1 MEDVTEDSSLK
12 QTIMNILIDAM
23 GGEDKLS
30 TIPLLISRM
39 VNKIMKFKR
48 PCEDNPQ
55 VMDDWNVDDE
65 IETLIRCNNDK
76 KEVKRY

>member
-1 MEDVTEDSSLK
+1 VESVTEDSSLK

-30 TIPLLISRM
+30 TIPLLSTTM

-48 PCEDNPQ
+48 PCTENPQ
-55 VMDDWNVDDE
+55 VMDDWNVDDG

-76 KEVKRY
+76 KEPKRY